1 MTRFA
6 YVAKDWSGKTIKGV
20 LDMGSKEEVLSSV
33 REAGLIPLT
42 IDKEVQSSL
51 DKFKKKTVSKVG
63 LKQISGFTRQLSTM
77 LTAGLPLTDALT
89 LTKNQT
95 DTNSEMFEMLDYTLN
110 MVKGGRSLADGLSKY
125 RKAFGDAYI
134 ASVEAGESGGVIEEV
149 MSKLADNLEKE
160 NEFKGKVKGAMMYP
174 IIVLSAMGIVFVVMM
189 VFVIP
194 KLMGMYSD
202 FGTKMPAITQFMMDA
217 SSIMQKIWPIF
228 PILVFVGVSAW
239 KAADKDEKMKLKK
252 DTFIIK
258 MPILGEMTKKT
269 IMANTTRTLAML
281 LGAGISIVDGLKI
294 AAQVAD
300 NQLYKNSYLK
310 ISEDVQKGF
319 SIASSFE
326 ESGVFPPLVNQM
338 VTTGE
343 ATGKLGEVLQ
353 RVSDFFASEAEQS
366 VKTLTTAI
374 EPLIMIVLGI
384 GVAFLVV
391 AVVMPI
397 YTLTSSFG
405 G

>member
-1 MTRFA
+1 MTRFT
-6 YVAKDWSGKTIKGV
+6 YVAKDWTGKTIKGV
-20 LDMGSKEEVLSSV
+20 LDMGSKEEVLTSV
-33 REAGLIPLT
+33 REAGLIPLS
-42 IDKEVQSSL
+42 IDKEVQSAI

-95 DTNSEMFEMLDYTLN
+95 DTNSELYEVVDYTLN
-110 MVKGGRSLADGLSKY
+110 MVKGGRSLADGLKKY
-125 RKAFGDAYI
+125 QKIFGEAFI
-134 ASVEAGESGGVIEEV
+134 ASVEAGESGGVLEEV

-160 NEFKGKVKGAMMYP
+160 NEFKGKVKGAMIYP
-174 IIVLSAMGIVFVVMM
+174 VIVVSAMGIVFIVMM

-194 KLMGMYSD
+194 KLLGMYAD
-202 FGTKMPAITQFMMDA
+202 FGAKMPAITQFMMDA
-217 SSIMQKIWPIF
+217 SSVMQKIWPVF
-228 PILVFVGVSAW
+228 PAMVAFGIGAW
-239 KAADKDEKMKLKK
+239 KAADKDDNLKLKK
-252 DTFIIK
+252 DTMLIK
-258 MPILGEMTKKT
+258 LPVFGEMTKKT

-281 LGAGISIVDGLKI
+281 LGAGISIVDGLRI
-294 AAQVAD
+294 ASQVAD
-300 NQLYKNSYLK
+300 NQVFRNSYMK
-310 ISEDVQKGF
+310 IAEDVQKGF

-353 RVSDFFASEAEQS
+353 RVSTYFASEAEQS

>member
-1 MTRFA
+1 M
-6 YVAKDWSGKTIKGV
+6 IK
-20 LDMGSKEEVLSSV
+20 
-33 REAGLIPLT
+33 
-42 IDKEVQSSL
+42 
-51 DKFKKKTVSKVG
+51 
-63 LKQISGFTRQLSTM
+63 
-77 LTAGLPLTDALT
+77 
-89 LTKNQT
+89 
-95 DTNSEMFEMLDYTLN
+95 
-110 MVKGGRSLADGLSKY
+110 
-125 RKAFGDAYI
+125 
-134 ASVEAGESGGVIEEV
+134 
-149 MSKLADNLEKE
+149 
-160 NEFKGKVKGAMMYP
+160 
-174 IIVLSAMGIVFVVMM
+174 
-189 VFVIP
+189 
-194 KLMGMYSD
+194 
-202 FGTKMPAITQFMMDA
+202 
-217 SSIMQKIWPIF
+217 F
-228 PILVFVGVSAW
+228 PV
-239 KAADKDEKMKLKK
+239 
-252 DTFIIK
+252 
-258 MPILGEMTKKT
+258 LGEMTKKT

-353 RVSDFFASEAEQS
+353 RVSNFFASEAEQS